1 MSPKSYKEKDSDVI
15 VLSIQEDDSW
25 TNGEDWCVKGRVSEV
40 EEGEIERERFLNDSS
55 RYEYCFWYSAKR
67 IIGIRKEKT
76 FLVLI
81 LNQ

>member
-1 MSPKSYKEKDSDVI
+1 ME
-15 VLSIQEDDSW
+15 ED
-25 TNGEDWCVKGRVSEV
+25 
-40 EEGEIERERFLNDSS
+40 EIERERFLNDSS